1 MNAEEIIEGI
11 KKEYHE
17 ITWSEQGFKLSQGK
31 DKLFVDYSF
40 LGFSG
45 ENWHGNKKILMI
57 SQFETLKNEKLT
69 SNADQLV
76 KKLVDYIMITE
87 ITDNPANLIDTNM
100 LYNFTDIDK
109 LDDFNDYINGEN
121 DYFSINKEFL
131 AFHFVKISAI
141 ETSNFEIIENI
152 ISFKDLNDFI
162 NSIDI
167 SFDQWD
173 DYGYR
178 QVMII
183 HIWGGT
189 ISLRINPLTKE
200 IKEYLLKQREKP
212 KDIEICSI
220 GSNNYYNFLKKYLAY
235 NVRKEWFVKT
245 NDLAFDLNKLDYSVK
260 FYADYEDYDAKAKGI
275 KPPYGKVHNFFNNS
289 FLRTT
294 TIKEIKDVFHP
305 LTLSGSN
312 LDEMNTDSSE
322 LKIKRSIDNQID
334 KIEYPFS
341 EKNVSKGKLIFYK
354 RKKSYLPMNVY
365 GIVGGNGNGKTY
377 KIEEIIR
384 RHVKNDNNFSQV
396 VHFSLSPFDNVIEVD
411 NIKLTD
417 VYKDKEGNT
426 LYEKVGFVSIKN
438 PLIETVISKLDS
450 LKLEEIKNYFVDKY
464 KNNEKKKLLDDN
476 NKLIKDN
483 IDEINIEDSFRWY
496 IQSLILDLIASKEKL
511 ELWEEAL
518 GYFSFEPWA
527 QNIRAAF
534 CDRNIKLSDFKKLSK
549 LSSGQATIL
558 LYLTK
563 LVFCVNQGSLV
574 IFDEPETF
582 MHPPMI
588 KSFIRAVSEIVNKV
602 RAFCLVATHSP
613 VVIQEIPHCNVY
625 KLNSNHNI
633 SSIIYKTYG
642 QNLDTLYKNIYGVE
656 LQNTGYNSLLIERV
670 KDPERKNNPLLFE
683 TDIPYL
689 GDEAYL
695 KYLLLKDE
703 ILEYELEEDD

>member
-45 ENWHGNKKILMI
+45 ENWHGNKKIIMI

-76 KKLVDYIMITE
+76 KKLVDYIMFTE

-245 NDLAFDLNKLDYSVK
+245 NDLAFDLNKLDYLVK

-322 LKIKRSIDNQID
+322 LKIKRSIDNKID

-354 RKKSYLPMNVY
+354 RKKSYLQMNVY

-450 LKLEEIKNYFVDKY
+450 LKLKEIKNYFVDKY

-476 NKLIKDN
+476 NKLLKDN

-602 RAFCLVATHSP
+602 GAFCLVATHSP

-670 KDPERKNNPLLFE
+670 KDPERKNNPLLFK

>member
-1 MNAEEIIEGI
+1 MNTAEIIEGI

-17 ITWSEQGFKLSQGK
+17 ITWFEQDFKLSQEK

-40 LGFSG
+40 LVYSD

-57 SQFETLKNEKLT
+57 SQFETLKNKKLT
-69 SNADQLV
+69 SSAN
-76 KKLVDYIMITE
+76 KLVNKLIDYIMITE
-87 ITDNPANLIDTNM
+87 ITDKSTNFTDTDK
-100 LYNFTDIDK
+100 LYNFTDIEK
-109 LDDFNDYINGEN
+109 LDDFNGDVNKK
-121 DYFSINKEFL
+121 DSYFSIKTEFL
-131 AFHFVKISAI
+131 TFHFVKISAI
-141 ETSNFEIIENI
+141 ETSSFEIIENVV
-152 ISFKDLNDFI
+152 SFKKLDDFI
-162 NSIDI
+162 NCIDI
-167 SFDQWD
+167 GFDQWD

-178 QVMII
+178 QTMLVY
-183 HIWGGT
+183 IWREQ
-189 ISLRINPLTKE
+189 ISFRINPLTDE
-200 IKEYLLKQREKP
+200 IRLYLLGYKEKP
-212 KDIEICSI
+212 KDIEVCSI
-220 GSNNYYNFLKKYLAY
+220 GSNHYYNFLKKYLTFD
-235 NVRKEWFVKT
+235 VRKEWFAKT
-245 NDLAFDLNKLDYSVK
+245 NDLAFDLNKFDY
-260 FYADYEDYDAKAKGI
+260 FARLYADYEDYDAKAKGT

-322 LKIKRSIDNQID
+322 SKIKRSIDNKID

-365 GIVGGNGNGKTY
+365 GMVGGNGNGKTY

-426 LYEKVGFVSIKN
+426 LYEKVGFVSIKK

-450 LKLEEIKNYFVDKY
+450 LELEEIKNYFVDKY
-464 KNNEKKKLLDDN
+464 KNNKKKKLLDDN
-476 NKLIKDN
+476 NKLLKEKIH
-483 IDEINIEDSFRWY
+483 EINIEDSFRWY

-588 KSFIRAVSEIVNKV
+588 KSFIRAVSEIVNRV
-602 RAFCLVATHSP
+602 GAFCLVATHSP

-625 KLNSNHNI
+625 KLDSNHNI

-642 QNLDTLYKNIYGVE
+642 QNLDALYKNIYGVE

-670 KDPERKNNPLLFE
+670 KDPERQNNPLLFK

-695 KYLLLKDE
+695 KYLLLNDE